1 MYGSYT
7 DNSSDIKKLRQQGCT
22 AILNLMSEQEMKKR
36 HINYLQTMKTYQ
48 QNDIKTAF
56 TIPISD
62 TNSKELQK

>member
-1 MYGSYT
+1 
-7 DNSSDIKKLRQQGCT
+7 
-22 AILNLMSEQEMKKR
+22 MSEQEMKKR

-62 TNSKELQK
+62 TNSKEL